1 VSSAR
6 GYLLGRQELRRQEKP
21 INFSNNVYL
30 LKADTNINYNSSRKA
45 VNTAA
50 DSEIEVEKVPV
61 ELYKRA
67 QERVRA
73 AGGMKTIEQAIK
85 ELKEEALEEYPRTV
99 QKPAEEKPD
108 IGLAPPTNEKMRH
121 RVRGVDRA
129 LAAHIKRARKLYC
142 SGGANKMIDDAQFY
156 EMFRL
161 ANHSPD
167 EPKEEFYS
175 MVEDLKRKKLL

>member
-1 VSSAR
+1 
-6 GYLLGRQELRRQEKP
+6 LT
-21 INFSNNVYL
+21 
-30 LKADTNINYNSSRKA
+30 ADTNTNYNSSGEA

-50 DSEIEVEKVPV
+50 DYEIEVEKIPLTRIPLT
-61 ELYKRA
+61 ELYIRA
-67 QERVRA
+67 EEKIKA
-73 AGGMKTIEQAIK
+73 AGGMKTTEQAMK
-85 ELKEEALEEYPRTV
+85 ELKEEARGAYPKTV
-99 QKPAEEKPD
+99 QKLAEEEPD
-108 IGLAPPTNEKMRH
+108 IGLVPPTNEEMRPH
-121 RVRGVDRA
+121 VRRVDRA

-161 ANHSPD
+161 ANHLSD

>member
-1 VSSAR
+1 MT
-6 GYLLGRQELRRQEKP
+6 
-21 INFSNNVYL
+21 
-30 LKADTNINYNSSRKA
+30 ADTNNINYNSSGEA

-50 DSEIEVEKVPV
+50 DYEIEVEKIPLTRIPLT
-61 ELYKRA
+61 ELYIRA
-67 QERVRA
+67 EEKIKA
-73 AGGMKTIEQAIK
+73 AGGMKTTQKEMK
-85 ELKEEALEEYPRTV
+85 ELKEEAQGEYPKTV
-99 QKPAEEKPD
+99 QKLAEEEPD
-108 IGLAPPTNEKMRH
+108 IGLVPSTNEEMRH
-121 RVRGVDRA
+121 QVRRVDRA

>member
-1 VSSAR
+1 
-6 GYLLGRQELRRQEKP
+6 LT
-21 INFSNNVYL
+21 
-30 LKADTNINYNSSRKA
+30 ADTNVNYNSSRKA
-45 VNTAA
+45 VNTAG
-50 DSEIEVEKVPV
+50 DSEIEVEKIPV

-73 AGGMKTIEQAIK
+73 AGGTKTIEQAIK
-85 ELKEEALEEYPRTV
+85 ELKEEGLEEYSRTV
-99 QKPAEEKPD
+99 QKPAEEKKPD
-108 IGLAPPTNEKMRH
+108 IDLPPPTNEKLEH

-142 SGGANKMIDDAQFY
+142 SGRANKMIDDAQFY

>member
-1 VSSAR
+1 MT
-6 GYLLGRQELRRQEKP
+6 
-21 INFSNNVYL
+21 
-30 LKADTNINYNSSRKA
+30 ADTNNINYISSGEA

-50 DSEIEVEKVPV
+50 DYEIEVEKIPLTRIPLT
-61 ELYKRA
+61 ELYIRA
-67 QERVRA
+67 EEKIKA
-73 AGGMKTIEQAIK
+73 AGGMKTTEQAMK
-85 ELKEEALEEYPRTV
+85 ELKEEARGAYPKTV
-99 QKPAEEKPD
+99 QKLAEEEPD
-108 IGLAPPTNEKMRH
+108 IGLVPPTNEEMRPH
-121 RVRGVDRA
+121 VRRVDRA

-161 ANHSPD
+161 ANHLSD

>member
-1 VSSAR
+1 
-6 GYLLGRQELRRQEKP
+6 LT
-21 INFSNNVYL
+21 
-30 LKADTNINYNSSRKA
+30 ADTNINYNSSGEA

-50 DSEIEVEKVPV
+50 DYEIEVEKIPLTRIPLT
-61 ELYKRA
+61 ELYIRA
-67 QERVRA
+67 EEKIKA
-73 AGGMKTIEQAIK
+73 AGGMKTTEQAMK
-85 ELKEEALEEYPRTV
+85 ELKEEARGAYPKTV
-99 QKPAEEKPD
+99 QKLAEEEPD
-108 IGLAPPTNEKMRH
+108 ISLVPPTNEEMRPH
-121 RVRGVDRA
+121 VRRVDRA

-161 ANHSPD
+161 ANHLSD

>member
-1 VSSAR
+1 MT
-6 GYLLGRQELRRQEKP
+6 
-21 INFSNNVYL
+21 
-30 LKADTNINYNSSRKA
+30 ADTNINYNSSGEV

-50 DSEIEVEKVPV
+50 DYEIEVEKIPLTRIPLTEVYIRS
-61 ELYKRA
+61 EEKIK
-67 QERVRA
+67 A
-73 AGGMKTIEQAIK
+73 AGGMKTTEQAMK
-85 ELKEEALEEYPRTV
+85 ELKEEARGAYPKTV
-99 QKPAEEKPD
+99 QKLAEEEPD
-108 IGLAPPTNEKMRH
+108 IGLVPPTNEEMRPH
-121 RVRGVDRA
+121 VRRVDRA

-161 ANHSPD
+161 ANHLSD

>member
-1 VSSAR
+1 MT
-6 GYLLGRQELRRQEKP
+6 
-21 INFSNNVYL
+21 
-30 LKADTNINYNSSRKA
+30 ADTNNINYISSGEA

-50 DSEIEVEKVPV
+50 DYEIEVEKIPLTRIPLT
-61 ELYKRA
+61 ELYLRA
-67 QERVRA
+67 EEKIKA
-73 AGGMKTIEQAIK
+73 TGGMKITEQVMK
-85 ELKEEALEEYPRTV
+85 ELKEEARVDYSKTV
-99 QKPAEEKPD
+99 QKLAEEEPD
-108 IGLAPPTNEKMRH
+108 IVLVPPNNEEMRPH
-121 RVRGVDRA
+121 VRRVDRA

>member
-1 VSSAR
+1 
-6 GYLLGRQELRRQEKP
+6 LT
-21 INFSNNVYL
+21 
-30 LKADTNINYNSSRKA
+30 ADTNINYNSSGEA

-50 DSEIEVEKVPV
+50 DYEIEVEKIPLTRIPLT
-61 ELYKRA
+61 ELYIRA
-67 QERVRA
+67 EEKIKA
-73 AGGMKTIEQAIK
+73 AGGMKTTEQAMK
-85 ELKEEALEEYPRTV
+85 ELKEEARGEYPKTV
-99 QKPAEEKPD
+99 QKLAEEEPN
-108 IGLAPPTNEKMRH
+108 IGLVPPTNEEMRPH
-121 RVRGVDRA
+121 VRRVDRA

-161 ANHSPD
+161 ANHLSD

>member
-1 VSSAR
+1 MT
-6 GYLLGRQELRRQEKP
+6 
-21 INFSNNVYL
+21 
-30 LKADTNINYNSSRKA
+30 ADTNINYNSSGEA

-50 DSEIEVEKVPV
+50 DYEIEVEKIPLTRIPLT
-61 ELYKRA
+61 ELYIRA
-67 QERVRA
+67 EEKLKA
-73 AGGMKTIEQAIK
+73 AGGMKTTEQAMK
-85 ELKEEALEEYPRTV
+85 ELKEEARGEYPKTV
-99 QKPAEEKPD
+99 QKLAEEEPD
-108 IGLAPPTNEKMRH
+108 IGLVPPTNEEMRPH
-121 RVRGVDRA
+121 VRRVDRA

-161 ANHSPD
+161 ANHLPD

>member
-1 VSSAR
+1 MT
-6 GYLLGRQELRRQEKP
+6 
-21 INFSNNVYL
+21 
-30 LKADTNINYNSSRKA
+30 ADTNNINYISSGEA

-50 DSEIEVEKVPV
+50 DYEIEVEKIPLTRIPLT
-61 ELYKRA
+61 ELYLRA
-67 QERVRA
+67 EEKIKA
-73 AGGMKTIEQAIK
+73 TGGMKITEQVMK
-85 ELKEEALEEYPRTV
+85 ELKEEARVDYSKTV
-99 QKPAEEKPD
+99 QKLGEEEPD
-108 IGLAPPTNEKMRH
+108 IGLVPPTNEEMRPH
-121 RVRGVDRA
+121 VRRVDRA

>member
-1 VSSAR
+1 
-6 GYLLGRQELRRQEKP
+6 LT
-21 INFSNNVYL
+21 
-30 LKADTNINYNSSRKA
+30 ADTNINYNSSGEA

-50 DSEIEVEKVPV
+50 DYEIEVEKIPLTRIPLT
-61 ELYKRA
+61 ELYIRA
-67 QERVRA
+67 EEKIKA
-73 AGGMKTIEQAIK
+73 AGGMKTTEHAMK
-85 ELKEEALEEYPRTV
+85 ELKEEARGAYPKTV
-99 QKPAEEKPD
+99 QKLAEEEPD
-108 IGLAPPTNEKMRH
+108 IGLVPPTNEEMRPH
-121 RVRGVDRA
+121 VRRVDRA

-161 ANHSPD
+161 ANHLSD

>member
-1 VSSAR
+1 
-6 GYLLGRQELRRQEKP
+6 LT
-21 INFSNNVYL
+21 
-30 LKADTNINYNSSRKA
+30 ADTNINYNSSGEA

-50 DSEIEVEKVPV
+50 DYEIEVEKIPLTRIPLT
-61 ELYKRA
+61 ELYIRA
-67 QERVRA
+67 EEKIKA
-73 AGGMKTIEQAIK
+73 AGGMKTTEQAMK
-85 ELKEEALEEYPRTV
+85 ELKEEARGEYPKTV
-99 QKPAEEKPD
+99 QKLAEEEPD
-108 IGLAPPTNEKMRH
+108 IGLVPPTNEEMRPH
-121 RVRGVDRA
+121 VRRVDRA

-161 ANHSPD
+161 ANHLPD

>member
-1 VSSAR
+1 
-6 GYLLGRQELRRQEKP
+6 LT
-21 INFSNNVYL
+21 
-30 LKADTNINYNSSRKA
+30 ADTNINYNSSGEV

-50 DSEIEVEKVPV
+50 DYEIEVEKIPLTRIPLTEVYIRS
-61 ELYKRA
+61 EEKIK
-67 QERVRA
+67 A
-73 AGGMKTIEQAIK
+73 AGGMKTTEQAMK
-85 ELKEEALEEYPRTV
+85 ELKEEARGEHPKTV
-99 QKPAEEKPD
+99 QKLAEEEPD
-108 IGLAPPTNEKMRH
+108 IGLVPPTNEEMRPH
-121 RVRGVDRA
+121 VRRVDRA

-161 ANHSPD
+161 ANHLPD

>member
-1 VSSAR
+1 MTS
-6 GYLLGRQELRRQEKP
+6 
-21 INFSNNVYL
+21 
-30 LKADTNINYNSSRKA
+30 DTNINYNSSAEA

-50 DSEIEVEKVPV
+50 DSEIEVEKIPLT
-61 ELYKRA
+61 ELYVRA
-67 QERVRA
+67 EEKIKA
-73 AGGMKTIEQAIK
+73 AGGMKTIEQAMK
-85 ELKEEALEEYPRTV
+85 ELKEEALEAYSKTV
-99 QKPAEEKPD
+99 QKLAEEEPD
-108 IGLAPPTNEKMRH
+108 FGLVPSTNEEMRPH
-121 RVRGVDRA
+121 VRRVDKA

-142 SGGANKMIDDAQFY
+142 SVDANKKIDDTQFY

>member
-1 VSSAR
+1 MT
-6 GYLLGRQELRRQEKP
+6 
-21 INFSNNVYL
+21 
-30 LKADTNINYNSSRKA
+30 ADTNINYNNSSGED

-50 DSEIEVEKVPV
+50 YYEIEVEKIPI

-67 QERVRA
+67 EEKVKA
-73 AGGMKTIEQAIK
+73 ASGMKTTEQAMK
-85 ELKEEALEEYPRTV
+85 ELKEEAQGEYPKAG
-99 QKPAEEKPD
+99 QKLAEGKPD
-108 IGLAPPTNEKMRH
+108 IDLAPPTNEKMRH
-121 RVRGVDRA
+121 PVRRVDRA
-129 LAAHIKRARKLYC
+129 LAAHIKRTKKLYC

>member
-1 VSSAR
+1 MTA
-6 GYLLGRQELRRQEKP
+6 G
-21 INFSNNVYL
+21 
-30 LKADTNINYNSSRKA
+30 TNINYNSSREV

-50 DSEIEVEKVPV
+50 DSEIEVEKIPLPRIPLS
-61 ELYKRA
+61 ELYIEAEEKIK
-67 QERVRA
+67 A
-73 AGGMKTIEQAIK
+73 AGGMKTTEQAIK
-85 ELKEEALEEYPRTV
+85 EQKEKALGEYPKTV
-99 QKPAEEKPD
+99 QKPAEEEFD
-108 IGLAPPTNEKMRH
+108 IRLAPPTNEEMRPH
-121 RVRGVDRA
+121 IRRVDRA

-161 ANHSPD
+161 TNHSPD